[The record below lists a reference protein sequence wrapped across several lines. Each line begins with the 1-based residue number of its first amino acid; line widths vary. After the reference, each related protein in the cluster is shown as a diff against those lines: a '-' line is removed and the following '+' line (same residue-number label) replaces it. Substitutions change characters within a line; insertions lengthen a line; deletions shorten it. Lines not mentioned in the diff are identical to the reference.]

1 MFLGFLMLISI
12 IVAMTPERLIGAVGR
27 LPWYLP
33 EDLRR
38 FRKLTMGHAMVMGRK
53 TFSSLGRA
61 LPGRRN
67 LVVSR
72 NPDPPEVAGVEWF
85 NSLDAALAF
94 ARQSGESEC
103 FIAGGTEIYAEALE
117 KSNRMYVTYVQRDF
131 PFQGDTYFPMW
142 DQKQW
147 RVISHELVK
156 DLEFVVYE
164 RAQGDVAGASEVEME
179 AGN

>member
-1 MFLGFLMLISI
+1 MLVSI
-12 IVAMTPERLIGAVGR
+12 IVAMTPDRLIGAAGR

-38 FRKLTMGHAMVMGRK
+38 FRTRTMGHAMVMGRK
-53 TFSSLGRA
+53 TFSSIGRA

-72 NPDPPEVAGVEWF
+72 NPNPPQVEGVEWF
-85 NSLDAALAF
+85 KSLDEAIEF
-94 ARQSGESEC
+94 ARSCGETEC
-103 FIAGGTEIYAEALE
+103 FIAGGTEIYAEALD
-117 KSNRMYVTYVQRDF
+117 KADRMYVTFVQRDF

-142 DQKQW
+142 DQTQW
-147 RVISHELVK
+147 NAVSHELVK
-156 DLEFVVYE
+156 DLEFVTYE
-164 RAQGDVAGASEVEME
+164 RAKQAGSAGDVKME

>member
-1 MFLGFLMLISI
+1 MRISI
-12 IVAMTPERLIGAVGR
+12 VVAMTPQRLIGAAGR

-38 FRKLTMGHAMVMGRK
+38 FRKLTMGHAMVMGRR

-72 NPDPPEVAGVEWF
+72 NPNPPVVEGVEWF
-85 NSLDAALAF
+85 VSLQEAIDF
-94 ARQSGESEC
+94 ARKAGETEC
-103 FIAGGTEIYAEALE
+103 FIAGGTEIFAEGLALAD
-117 KSNRMYVTYVQRDF
+117 RMYITFVQRDF

-142 DQKQW
+142 DQTQW
-147 RVISHELVK
+147 KVTRHELVE
-156 DLEFVVYE
+156 DLEFVTYE
-164 RAQGDVAGASEVEME
+164 RAEKSGAQVIQE

>member
-1 MFLGFLMLISI
+1 MLISI
-12 IVAMTPERLIGAVGR
+12 IVAMTPDRLIGAAGR

-33 EDLRR
+33 EDLKR
-38 FRKLTMGHAMVMGRK
+38 FRLRTMGHSMVMGRK

-72 NPDPPEVAGVEWF
+72 NPGPPAVEGVEWF
-85 NSLDAALAF
+85 KSLDERLAF
-94 ARQSGESEC
+94 AENSGDSEC
-103 FIAGGTEIYAEALE
+103 FIAGGTEVYAEALT
-117 KSNRMYVTYVQRDF
+117 KAHRMYVTFVQRDF

-142 DQKQW
+142 DQSQW
-147 RVISHELVK
+147 KAISHELVK

-164 RAQGDVAGASEVEME
+164 RSEKPAAPVAIEP
-179 AGN
+179 GN

>member
-1 MFLGFLMLISI
+1 MLISI
-12 IVAMTPERLIGAVGR
+12 IVAMTPERLIGAAGR

-33 EDLRR
+33 EDLKR
-38 FRKLTMGHAMVMGRK
+38 FRKMTMGHAIVMGRK
-53 TFSSLGRA
+53 TFSSIGRA

-72 NPDPPEVAGVEWF
+72 NANPPAVEGVEWF
-85 NSLDAALAF
+85 GSLEEAIEF
-94 ARQSGESEC
+94 ARSTGETEC
-103 FIAGGTEIYAEALE
+103 FIAGGTEIYNEAL
-117 KSNRMYVTYVQRDF
+117 KVANRMYVTFVQRDF

-142 DQKQW
+142 DQTQW
-147 RVISHELVK
+147 NAVSHELVK

-164 RAQGDVAGASEVEME
+164 RAGETGGRSGQVVME

>member
-1 MFLGFLMLISI
+1 MLISI
-12 IVAMTPERLIGAVGR
+12 IVAMTPDRLIGAAGR

-33 EDLRR
+33 EDLKR
-38 FRKLTMGHAMVMGRK
+38 FRKLTMGHAMIMGRK
-53 TFSSLGRA
+53 TFSSIGRA

-72 NPDPPEVAGVEWF
+72 NPDPPKTEGVEWF
-85 NSLDAALAF
+85 SSLDAALEA
-94 ARQSGESEC
+94 ARAGGESEC
-103 FIAGGTEIYAEALE
+103 FIAGGTEIYSEAL
-117 KSNRMYVTYVQRDF
+117 KKAHRMYVTFVQRDF

-142 DQKQW
+142 DQTQW

-164 RAQGDVAGASEVEME
+164 RETNAPAPGSEVQME
-179 AGN
+179 AGD

>member
-1 MFLGFLMLISI
+1 MLISI
-12 IVAMTPERLIGAVGR
+12 IVAMTPERLIGAAGR

-33 EDLRR
+33 EDLKR
-38 FRKLTMGHAMVMGRK
+38 FRATTMGHAMVMGRR

-72 NPDPPEVAGVEWF
+72 NPNPPVVEGVEWF
-85 NSLDAALAF
+85 QSLDEAIEF
-94 ARQSGESEC
+94 ARRAGETEC

-117 KSNRMYVTYVQRDF
+117 KADRMYVTYVQRDF
-131 PFQGDTYFPMW
+131 PFQGDTYFPVW
-142 DQKQW
+142 DQTQW
-147 RVISHELVK
+147 TMVSHELVK

-164 RAQGDVAGASEVEME
+164 RAEKVGGQGQKVME

>member
-1 MFLGFLMLISI
+1 
-12 IVAMTPERLIGAVGR
+12 MTPERLIGAAGR

-53 TFSSLGRA
+53 TFSSIGRA

-72 NPDPPEVAGVEWF
+72 NPDPPVVEGVEWF
-85 NSLDAALAF
+85 VSLDAAVEF
-94 ARQSGESEC
+94 ARSAGESEC
-103 FIAGGTEIYAEALE
+103 FIAGGTEIFAEGLE
-117 KSNRMYVTYVQRDF
+117 KANRMYVTYVQRDF

-142 DQKQW
+142 DQKKW

-164 RAQGDVAGASEVEME
+164 RAEAAGGGAVEME